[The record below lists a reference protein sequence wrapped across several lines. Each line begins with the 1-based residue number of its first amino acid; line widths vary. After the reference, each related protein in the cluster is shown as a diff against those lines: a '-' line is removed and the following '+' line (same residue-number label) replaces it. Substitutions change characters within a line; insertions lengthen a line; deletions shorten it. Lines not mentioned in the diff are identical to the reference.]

1 MGNVNNV
8 TSASGEFFWAPVGT
22 TLPTDAESELAAAF
36 KSLGFCSEDGMKE
49 NATRSSESTKE
60 WGGKVVMNNQNE
72 YTETY
77 AVTFIEADNIE
88 VKKAVYGDDNVDENG
103 HVTTDG
109 SDLPN
114 KTYVINLVG
123 RGGSKRRI
131 VIPNGQITEV
141 GEVSYVKNAPISYAA
156 TISAYPDTN
165 GKCSYRY

>member
-1 MGNVNNV
+1 MGDVNNV
-8 TSASGEFFWAPVGT
+8 TSATGELFCAPVGT
-22 TLPTDAESELAAAF
+22 TVPTDAESVLDAAF
-36 KSLGFCSEDGMKE
+36 KSLGFCSEEGMKE
-49 NATRSSESTKE
+49 NATRSSEKTKE

-72 YTETY
+72 YEEKY
-77 AVTFIEADNIE
+77 NITFIEADNIE

-114 KTYVINLVG
+114 KVYVINLVG
-123 RGGSKRRI
+123 RGGSKRRM

-141 GEVSYVKNAPISYAA
+141 GEVSYVKNKPVSYPV
-156 TISAYPDTN
+156 TIAAYPDTN